1 MTALLRVTGL
11 NKTFRGARWSPWS
24 RSRGVRAVRD
34 VGFEIEAGTTLGL
47 VGESGCGKTT
57 LARCVLRLVEP
68 DSGEILFDG
77 QSLLDLGGPR
87 LRRLRREMQMVFQ
100 DPYSSLN
107 PRMRVGR
114 ALAEPLEAHGI
125 AAGEEARHRVAEAM
139 ERVGLD
145 PTLADRHPHDFSG
158 GQRQRIA
165 IARALMTWPR
175 LLVCDEAVSAL
186 DVSVQAQILDL
197 FADIQA
203 DRGLAYLFI
212 THDLA
217 VARHVSDR
225 VAVMLGGSLVEVA
238 PVDALFEEP
247 AHPYTRALMAAAG
260 GGEAPAEPAEPPP
273 AGVPE
278 PPCPHRARCE
288 MAEAR
293 CASLP
298 PLDEIAPGH
307 TVRCWLT

>member
-1 MTALLRVTGL
+1 MTALLRVSGL
-11 NKTFRGARWSPWS
+11 SKTYRGARWSPWGGD
-24 RSRGVRAVRD
+24 RRVRAVRD
-34 VGFEIEAGTTLGL
+34 VGFEIEPGTTLGL

-68 DSGEILFDG
+68 DSGEITFDG
-77 QSLLDLGGPR
+77 TSLLELGAGP

-114 ALAEPLEAHGI
+114 ALAEPLEAHGL
-125 AAGEEARHRVAEAM
+125 ARGDEARRRVAAAM

-145 PTLADRHPHDFSG
+145 PAHAERHPHDFSG

-165 IARALMTWPR
+165 IARALMTDPR

-203 DRGLAYLFI
+203 ASGLTYLFI

-225 VAVMLGGSLVEVA
+225 VAVMLGGSLVEIA
-238 PVDALFEEP
+238 AVDDLFANP
-247 AHPYTRALMAAAG
+247 AHPYTRALMAAATV
-260 GGEAPAEPAEPPP
+260 GEDLAEPPESLGIP
-273 AGVPE
+273 PTAL
-278 PPCPHRARCE
+278 PCPHRPRCE
-288 MAEAR
+288 HAEDR
-293 CASLP
+293 CDALP
-298 PLDEIAPGH
+298 EFSEIGPGH
-307 TVRCWLT
+307 QVRCWLT

>member
-11 NKTFRGARWSPWS
+11 SKTYRGARWSPWGGS
-24 RSRGVRAVRD
+24 SGVCAVRE
-34 VGFEIEAGTTLGL
+34 VSFEVEPGTTLGL

-68 DSGEILFDG
+68 DSGEITFDG
-77 QSLLDLGGPR
+77 RPLLGLGAGP

-114 ALAEPLEAHGI
+114 ALAEPLEAHGL
-125 AAGEEARHRVAEAM
+125 ARGDEVRRRVGAAM

-145 PTLADRHPHDFSG
+145 PAHADRHPHDFSG

-165 IARALMTWPR
+165 IARALMTDPR

-203 DRGLAYLFI
+203 ASGLTYLFI

-225 VAVMLGGSLVEVA
+225 VAVMLGGSLVEIA
-238 PVDALFEEP
+238 PVDDLFANP
-247 AHPYTRALMAAAG
+247 AHPYTRALMAAATG
-260 GGEAPAEPAEPPP
+260 DGRGAEPRESPRTPSSA
-273 AGVPE
+273 
-278 PPCPHRARCE
+278 PPCPHRPHCEHAEDRCE
-288 MAEAR
+288 
-293 CASLP
+293 SLP
-298 PLDEIAPGH
+298 PFAEVGPGH
-307 TVRCWLT
+307 QVRCWLT

>member
-1 MTALLRVTGL
+1 MTALLRVASLT
-11 NKTFRGARWSPWS
+11 KTYRGARWSPWGDS
-24 RSRGVRAVRD
+24 SPVCAVRD
-34 VGFEIEAGTTLGL
+34 VGFEIESGTTLGL

-68 DSGEILFDG
+68 DGGEILFDG
-77 QSLLDLGGPR
+77 QSLLDLGAEP

-114 ALAEPLEAHGI
+114 ALAEPLEAHGL
-125 AAGEEARHRVAEAM
+125 AGGDESRRRVAAAL

-145 PTLADRHPHDFSG
+145 PAHADRHPHDFSG

-165 IARALMTWPR
+165 IARALMTEPR

-203 DRGLAYLFI
+203 ASGLTYLFI

-225 VAVMLGGSLVEVA
+225 VAVMLGGSLVETA
-238 PVDALFEEP
+238 PTDELFTHP
-247 AHPYTRALMAAAG
+247 AHPYTRALMAAATAG
-260 GGEAPAEPAEPPP
+260 DDFAEPQESPRTAPT
-273 AGVPE
+273 
-278 PPCPHRARCE
+278 PPCPHRHGCE
-288 MAEAR
+288 HAEDR
-293 CASLP
+293 CADLP
-298 PLDEIAPGH
+298 PFSEVGPGH
-307 TVRCWLT
+307 QVRCWLT